1 MFDPEEIPDLK
12 KSVRDCA
19 HSDRKL
25 LDDLR
30 TEVLQLKINAKKI
43 QSRTTTAVSLVASD
57 GGNNKLIYDP
67 FYFQLVRVVDSNG
80 NKLCLDVISPTSDT
94 DVISSRQFDADG
106 NPKTALGRLMKD
118 LDCRTLNQLSP
129 MIPSGKKMREKPNEI
144 SKSWVLTYR
153 DLCEWA
159 VLYDKIC
166 YTKFATNTLIVR
178 DGLLRSK
185 IFSFVKGKNKS
196 LFIEM
201 VNRMNMAIDE
211 AYKNDKVKIY
221 LVGLAKHSQVLS
233 RYSLVM
239 QIEDVIPTG
248 EPMHVKVPYDLEK
261 SSYTWE
267 EFIWRPDDD
276 KSNQEIN
283 KFSMGHLYLVRFGK
297 LNSDPVWAVDLLPSQ
312 SSADYEIF
320 GYLLA
325 DSLNGFPVPYYPLCL
340 QRAHEHAQIVGFDMD
355 ILQDEVIK
363 AIKDVLPIEKR
374 EVVDHQVFNSDQSLN
389 RYE

>member
-1 MFDPEEIPDLK
+1 MFDPEEIPELK
-12 KSVRDCA
+12 QSIRDCA
-19 HSDRKL
+19 KSDKKL

-30 TEVLQLKINAKKI
+30 SEVVELKSNVRVIK
-43 QSRTTTAVSLVASD
+43 SRTTTTVSLVASD
-57 GGNNKLIYDP
+57 GGNNKLVYDP

-80 NKLCLDVISPTSDT
+80 NKLCLDTISPTTDT
-94 DVISSRQFDADG
+94 DVISSRQFDAKS
-106 NPKTALGRLMKD
+106 NPTTALGRLMKD
-118 LDCRTLNQLSP
+118 LDCTTLNQLSP
-129 MIPSGKKMREKPNEI
+129 MIPSGEKMRKKPDEI

-166 YTKFATNTLIVR
+166 YTRFATNTLIVR

-185 IFSFVKGKNKS
+185 IFSFSAARKP

-201 VNRMNMAIDE
+201 IKNMNIAIEE
-211 AYKNDKVKIY
+211 AYKKDKVRIF

-239 QIEDVIPTG
+239 QLEDVLPKG
-248 EPMHVKVPYDLEK
+248 EPRHARVPFELEEK
-261 SSYTWE
+261 SYTWK
-267 EFIWRPDDD
+267 EFIWR
-276 KSNQEIN
+276 SNEDSGTGEMN

-297 LNSDPVWAVDLLPSQ
+297 MNSDPVWAVDLLPTQ
-312 SSADYEIF
+312 SSFDSEIF

-325 DSLNGFPVPYYPLCL
+325 DSINGFPVPHYPLCL

-363 AIKDVLPIEKR
+363 AMKEILPQDKR
-374 EVVDHQVFNSDQSLN
+374 EIVDHQVFNSDQSLN